1 MKTLVLIPGYMCN
14 NQMWQNQLTQ
24 LKKKYK
30 VIIPELQKGKT
41 INEFSKYTLRSL
53 PDIFSIIGF
62 SMGGFIALDL
72 AINYPKR
79 IDNLILVGTNARSV
93 SKERRILLKK
103 SLLELNNKN
112 YVERFSLSSFQSY
125 FAKRNQHK
133 KNYLKLIKTMVKD
146 CGIKCL
152 TRQTNAI
159 LHRPKL
165 IEKLA
170 KIKSRCLIISGSQ
183 DRLSTKEMNMELHN
197 KIKNSEIYFVTN
209 SGHFVMLEEF
219 EKFNKKILSWLN

>member
-1 MKTLVLIPGYMCN
+1 
-14 NQMWQNQLTQ
+14 
-24 LKKKYK
+24 
-30 VIIPELQKGKT
+30 
-41 INEFSKYTLRSL
+41 
-53 PDIFSIIGF
+53 
-62 SMGGFIALDL
+62 MGGFIALDL

-112 YVERFSLSSFQSY
+112 YIERFSTSSFQSY
-125 FAKRNQHK
+125 FAKKNQNK
-133 KNYLKLIKTMVKD
+133 KNYLKLIKIMVKD

-152 TRQTNAI
+152 ARQTNAI

-197 KIKNSEIYFVTN
+197 KIKNSEIYFVTK

>member
-1 MKTLVLIPGYMCN
+1 
-14 NQMWQNQLTQ
+14 
-24 LKKKYK
+24 
-30 VIIPELQKGKT
+30 
-41 INEFSKYTLRSL
+41 
-53 PDIFSIIGF
+53 
-62 SMGGFIALDL
+62 MGGFIALDL

-112 YVERFSLSSFQSY
+112 YIERFSTSSFQSY
-125 FAKRNQHK
+125 FAKRNQNK

-197 KIKNSEIYFVTN
+197 KIKNSEIYFVTK